1 MTALATSMLAAFLVG
16 LGGGAHCALMCGGIS
31 AAMVAGAE
39 RERATLHSGLSQLG
53 RILSYMLA
61 GAIVAAISA
70 GALSV
75 LAEPIT
81 RAAVHV
87 LLGLAWIAI
96 ALQLFGWMMKN
107 RFLARIGSSFWKL
120 LQPLTRRVWP
130 IRSPLRALAAG
141 ALWGWLPCGMSYAML
156 MVAAATADP
165 VHAALVMLAFGIGT
179 MPGTLLP
186 ALATAR
192 IQKMGISPRFRRI
205 VAAAMLAFGVFTVM
219 SPWLM
224 KSGHAH
230 HSATATMDAESNT
243 PHHH

>member
-1 MTALATSMLAAFLVG
+1 MTALATSLLAAFLVG

-31 AAMVAGAE
+31 AAMVAGAAPG
-39 RERATLHSGLSQLG
+39 RAALHSSLSQLG

-61 GAIVAAISA
+61 GAIVAAVSA

-75 LAEPIT
+75 LAEPVT
-81 RAAVHV
+81 RTAVHV
-87 LLGLAWIAI
+87 LLGLAWIVI
-96 ALQLFGWMMKN
+96 ALQLFGWMTKN

-120 LQPLTRRVWP
+120 LQPLTHRVWP
-130 IRSPLRALAAG
+130 IRTPLRALAAG

-165 VHAALVMLAFGIGT
+165 LQAALVMLAFGMGT

-186 ALATAR
+186 AMATAR
-192 IQKMGISPRFRRI
+192 IQMIGVSPRFRQI
-205 VAAAMLAFGVFTVM
+205 VAVAMLAFGVFTVV
-219 SPWLM
+219 SPLLM
-224 KSGHAH
+224 KGGHAH
-230 HSATATMDAESNT
+230 HSAAAPVDADSEI

>member
-1 MTALATSMLAAFLVG
+1 MTALVTSMLAAFLVG

-31 AAMVAGAE
+31 AAMVAGAAPG
-39 RERATLHSGLSQLG
+39 RATLHSVLSQLG
-53 RILSYMLA
+53 RVLSYMLA
-61 GAIVAAISA
+61 GIVVAALSA

-75 LAEPIT
+75 LAAPFA
-81 RAAVHV
+81 RGMVHV
-87 LLGLAWIAI
+87 LLGLAWIVI
-96 ALQLFGWMMKN
+96 ALQLLGWIAKSHA
-107 RFLARIGSSFWKL
+107 LARIGGGFWKL
-120 LQPLTRRVWP
+120 LQPLTRRIWP

-165 VHAALVMLAFGIGT
+165 LQAALVMLAFGIGT
-179 MPGTLLP
+179 MPGTVLP

-192 IQKMGISPRFRRI
+192 VQRIGLSPRFRRI
-205 VAAAMLAFGVFTVM
+205 VAVAMLVFGVFTVA

-230 HSATATMDAESNT
+230 HSATASTDADSHT
-243 PHHH
+243 RHHH